1 MLIKSKDDLHQAI
14 MSYGPRDFVSHYIFE
29 PIPFI
34 FKNEMSSWIKW
45 KSELGAAIEVD
56 PKDIVLTGSASLG
69 FSLNPY
75 KNFKEFNETSDID
88 CGIIS
93 PHHFDVAW
101 RHLRYRRPDWLNLD
115 KTTRSAI
122 KTHRRNYIFE
132 GTIATD
138 KMLGI
143 LPFGRVWQLALD
155 KMATLAPTTNRDI
168 KLRIYKDYDSLRHY
182 QAKNLEK
189 LRSSIS
195 QAEDE
200 SEIKVE
206 D

>member
-1 MLIKSKDDLHQAI
+1 MLIKSKDDLFGAI
-14 MSYGPRDFVSHYIFE
+14 MSYGPRDFVSHFIFE

-34 FKNEMSSWIKW
+34 FENKMASWIKW
-45 KSELGAAIEVD
+45 KSELGTALEVD

-69 FSLNPY
+69 FSLNPHKHY
-75 KNFKEFNETSDID
+75 KEFDEESDID

-93 PHHFDVAW
+93 PHHFDIAW
-101 RHLRYRRPDWLNLD
+101 RHLRYSSPNWLTLD
-115 KTTRSAI
+115 PTTKKAI
-122 KTHRRNYIFE
+122 KTHRRSYVFE

-138 KMLGI
+138 KILGI
-143 LPFGRVWQLALD
+143 LPFGRTWQLALD
-155 KMATLAPTTNRDI
+155 KMATLEPTKNRDI

-195 QAEDE
+195 QSDDE